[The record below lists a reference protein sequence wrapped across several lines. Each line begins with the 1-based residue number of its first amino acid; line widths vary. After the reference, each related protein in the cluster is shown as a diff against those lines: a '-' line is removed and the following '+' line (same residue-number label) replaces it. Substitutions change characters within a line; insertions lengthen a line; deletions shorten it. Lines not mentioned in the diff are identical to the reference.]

1 MAKPKVSNSEALLSV
16 WWLPIP
22 AALVSGANTVL
33 NGSGFGQPA
42 ANLGFL
48 LDTVANTAIY
58 SLVAMGVSAFF
69 ESRATN
75 PARKLRWS
83 ERMRGSMI
91 LAISAGSVV
100 TLFILILLVLA
111 F

>member
-1 MAKPKVSNSEALLSV
+1 LLRS
-16 WWLPIP
+16 
-22 AALVSGANTVL
+22 
-33 NGSGFGQPA
+33 
-42 ANLGFL
+42 LGYRI
-48 LDTVANTAIY
+48 TQRGTTAIY

-100 TLFILILLVLA
+100 TLFILILLVFA